1 MIIFTLLFN
10 IAYVL
15 PSEALTRFYN
25 CVARVANKNGSL
37 TISNVDNCYNLI
49 FKGALDYYG
58 IKQPQTTSDN
68 STVLHHSV
76 EKQTHNEKVSEPEA
90 ETLHQQ
96 TKPVAIFG

>member
-1 MIIFTLLFN
+1 M
-10 IAYVL
+10 A
-15 PSEALTRFYN
+15 
-25 CVARVANKNGSL
+25 L

-68 STVLHHSV
+68 STILHNSV
-76 EKQTHNEKVSEPEA
+76 EKQTHNEKVSEPKA

-96 TKPVAIFG
+96 TKSVAIFG

>member
-15 PSEALTRFYN
+15 PSEALTRYYN

-58 IKQPQTTSDN
+58 IKQPQTTGDT
-68 STVLHHSV
+68 STILHNSV
-76 EKQTHNEKVSEPEA
+76 EKQTHDEKVSEPKA
-90 ETLHQQ
+90 QTHPQQ
-96 TKPVAIFG
+96 SKSVAIFG

>member
-10 IAYVL
+10 IVCIL
-15 PSEALTRFYN
+15 PSEALTRYYN

-58 IKQPQTTSDN
+58 IKQPQTSSDN
-68 STVLHHSV
+68 STDLHHNV
-76 EKQTHNEKVSEPEA
+76 EKQTHIEKVSEPEA
-90 ETLHQQ
+90 QTLPQQ
-96 TKPVAIFG
+96 TKSVAIFG